1 MDEQKEKLI
10 SSVSQVFTLFLL
22 VLIVFFGVKTANE
35 FRQGRYIG
43 QDIESRNT
51 INVSASGEVFVKP
64 NLAVT
69 TVSVTTE
76 KKTVAEALAD
86 NTAKMNGVI
95 SFIKGQGVEEKDL
108 KTTAFN
114 IYPQYEY
121 RQPDIYGRYPPGGQR
136 ILVGYEVDQ
145 SLQVKIRDLTKI
157 GDIIQ
162 GATDQGA
169 NQVGAL
175 QFTLDPEEEEK
186 AKDEARKEAID
197 QAKAKASVL
206 ASQLGVKLVRISSFS
221 ESGVYPALY
230 KMDQAAYGM
239 GGAGVEAAPQV
250 QSGENMITISV
261 NIVYEI
267 D

>member
-1 MDEQKEKLI
+1 MDEQKEKIL
-10 SSVSQVFTLFLL
+10 SSVSQIFNLFLL
-22 VLIVFFGVKTANE
+22 VSIVFVGVKAVNE
-35 FRQGRYIG
+35 FKQGRYIG

-69 TVSVTTE
+69 TVSVQTE
-76 KKTVAEALAD
+76 KKTVAEAMSE
-86 NTAKMNGVI
+86 NTAKMNSVI
-95 SFIKGQGVEEKDL
+95 AFIKGQGVEEKDL

-114 IYPQYEY
+114 IYPRYEY

-136 ILVGYEVDQ
+136 VLVGYEVDQ
-145 SLQVKIRDLTKI
+145 SLQVKIRDLTKV

-162 GATDQGA
+162 GAADQGA
-169 NQVGAL
+169 NQVGSL
-175 QFTLDPEEEEK
+175 QFTMDPDDEEA
-186 AKDEARKEAID
+186 AKNDARKEAID
-197 QAKAKASVL
+197 EAKAKANLL
-206 ASQLGVKLVRISSFS
+206 ASQLGVKLVRITSFS
-221 ESGVYPALY
+221 ESGVYPTFY

-239 GGAGVEAAPQV
+239 GGGVEEAAPQV
-250 QSGENMITISV
+250 QTGENMITVNV